1 MFKKL
6 RIWLIMFICPKDT
19 TVVIN
24 ARDKHLNR
32 TIHIWAKHPVHF
44 IKCSVSAPI
53 VVHPPKV
60 KSGFKEYIAAERFYE
75 QRRWLKERLKII

>member
-1 MFKKL
+1 M
-6 RIWLIMFICPKDT
+6 
-19 TVVIN
+19 
-24 ARDKHLNR
+24 
-32 TIHIWAKHPVHF
+32 
-44 IKCSVSAPI
+44 SAPI